1 MWADVKHADHASD
14 EVADGFE
21 VDAPDAPGAVDQQH
35 DVGLRCGLTLIVC
48 RETAR
53 VSETPGTPQ
62 TPESVRS
69 DLNEPLEMKNVCGE
83 SVKKV
88 RGNLVWIRQ
97 ERERSED
104 QDYITK
110 SQFIPQNVLQSIM

>member
-1 MWADVKHADHASD
+1 MWADVEHADHASD

-69 DLNEPLEMKNVCGE
+69 DGNEKC
-83 SVKKV
+83 
-88 RGNLVWIRQ
+88 VWGKCEKS
-97 ERERSED
+97 ERKFGMDTSGKRE
-104 QDYITK
+104 K
-110 SQFIPQNVLQSIM
+110 